1 MSHFKK
7 ILHQTTTSSVYLS
20 SKGKIVVIC
29 EQYQNVLQVCE
40 GNILS
45 GDLELPRHDKKF
57 NWATFNEL
65 HNLLPHKKED

>member
-1 MSHFKK
+1 M
-7 ILHQTTTSSVYLS
+7 
-20 SKGKIVVIC
+20 
-29 EQYQNVLQVCE
+29 LQVCE

>member
-1 MSHFKK
+1 MSNFYIILILNPKK
-7 ILHQTTTSSVYLS
+7 KALITFSP
-20 SKGKIVVIC
+20 
-29 EQYQNVLQVCE
+29 ENVLQVCV

>member
-1 MSHFKK
+1 MAPLFPFQNKTLSVNIFCKGAQY
-7 ILHQTTTSSVYLS
+7 HQQFLGKYVTS
-20 SKGKIVVIC
+20 
-29 EQYQNVLQVCE
+29 VCE